1 MTDSPRKLVK
11 PLTRDQRERL
21 DEAARQLLQASALIS
36 GVVGE
41 DVDRLLKE
49 VLRLHVKQ
57 IMGSVIFLENA
68 ALLKEAL

>member
-68 ALLKEAL
+68 ALLKEVL